1 MVAKGDDVC
10 GKRVDQTAENST
22 DAWGRM
28 DSLIGLIFV
37 LMNRLASNLLNGG
50 GRHLNWWLEE
60 VEPRQWCRRRVKED
74 LKL

>member
-1 MVAKGDDVC
+1 VVAKGDDVC
-10 GKRVDQTAENST
+10 VKRVDRTAENST

-28 DSLIGLIFV
+28 DSPIGLIFV

-50 GRHLNWWLEE
+50 GHHLNWWLEE
-60 VEPRQWCRRRVKED
+60 VEPRQRCWRRVKED